1 MRQTALIVLMAQ
13 AGCFVPAKQA
23 EIGLVDRIYTR
34 IGASDNLAQ
43 GQSTF
48 LVEMSELAYILNTAT
63 EKSLVILD
71 EIGRGTSTY
80 DGLSIAWAVIEYL
93 CHPSWKARTLFAT
106 HYHELT
112 ILEEHIKG
120 VKNLNVDVKEQNG
133 NIVFMHKIVEGSA
146 SRSYGIHVAKLA
158 GVPQKVLDTARNK
171 LFELESNTTKLSV
184 DHNSDLRFSGNSET
198 LDQLSWF
205 DFISNPVLERL
216 RALDLMELTPSQAFS
231 ILEELKNAAK

>member
-1 MRQTALIVLMAQ
+1 
-13 AGCFVPAKQA
+13 
-23 EIGLVDRIYTR
+23 
-34 IGASDNLAQ
+34 
-43 GQSTF
+43 
-48 LVEMSELAYILNTAT
+48 
-63 EKSLVILD
+63 
-71 EIGRGTSTY
+71 
-80 DGLSIAWAVIEYL
+80 
-93 CHPSWKARTLFAT
+93 
-106 HYHELT
+106 
-112 ILEEHIKG
+112 
-120 VKNLNVDVKEQNG
+120 
-133 NIVFMHKIVEGSA
+133 MHKIVEGSA